1 MGITEINKTSVNN
14 LIRHVEGEIR
24 TVIEEGHQSITIET
38 LRPLVKGRTND
49 KVLQAMV
56 DDIHAV
62 EETYGI
68 PQDFFEEQLMS
79 YSSMV
84 GTGMP
89 IDKVINAIKFT
100 TLALAGTNNTKA
112 YELVFPA
119 KAAQIHA
126 RGQECDSFACMYA
139 QSKAVVTIM
148 KTALLSPHIVYR
160 PLEARVM
167 QKLTELMDGKGARE
181 TDRVSSTVQLNAAL
195 GILGYIKPPEDKT
208 IALNLGM
215 SDGAAAVQENLAEQ
229 IRRIADMQEAEY
241 RRGGSLRDIQR
252 VGIVVDT
259 IVEED

>member
-1 MGITEINKTSVNN
+1 MGNDINSTAVKN
-14 LIRHVEGEIR
+14 LVRGVEGEIR

-38 LRPLVKGRTND
+38 LRPLVKAKVND
-49 KVLQAMV
+49 KVLQALLK
-56 DDIHAV
+56 DIHSV
-62 EETYGI
+62 EDNYGI

-79 YSSMV
+79 FSNMV

-89 IDKVINAIKFT
+89 IEKVINAIKFT

-139 QSKAVVTIM
+139 QTKAVVSIM

-167 QKLTELMDGKGARE
+167 QKLTELMDGRGAKE
-181 TDRVSSTVQLNAAL
+181 NDRVSSTVQLNAAL
-195 GILGYIKPPEDKT
+195 GILGYIKPPEDKQVL
-208 IALNLGM
+208 LNLGIT
-215 SDGAAAVQENLAEQ
+215 DKAAAVQEQLADQ
-229 IRRIADMQEAEY
+229 IKRIADMQEAEY

-252 VGIVVDT
+252 VGIVIDAAN
-259 IVEED
+259 EES